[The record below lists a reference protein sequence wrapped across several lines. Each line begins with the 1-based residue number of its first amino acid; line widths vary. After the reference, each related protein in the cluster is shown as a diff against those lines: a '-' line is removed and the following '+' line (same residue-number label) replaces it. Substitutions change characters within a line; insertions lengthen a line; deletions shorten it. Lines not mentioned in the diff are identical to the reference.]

1 MKHRLMHRL
10 ALFFLVISLI
20 FVTGL
25 IAVASSEA
33 ATPAF
38 SIDVQGSAERVIP
51 LIEEITDSQFPEH
64 VRVLEVTVEGL
75 VDVLMKEWDFAAQ
88 QTDEEVDP
96 LVRVM
101 AEYQALK
108 NARRILGK
116 YCFIDKNV
124 YIVTENLLSI
134 LPKLNMSGNWQ
145 VETVD
150 AILAHELAHANDD
163 FRFGTGEYYASL
175 RGDGERALA
184 YRAVAEGN
192 AVYVASEVC
201 RRLGYQDRSRYL
213 AEVHEPGDVSGL
225 LASSNLSE
233 EMLMYYQYS
242 YGERFMRRLY
252 EEGGAELAAKAFL
265 EAPLYSSQIFRPEQ
279 YLSELP
285 VLPDLKK
292 MLLQADN
299 FLPEGDWDRA
309 IFVASELVVR
319 LGFSRLGNELAE
331 HYLQGYLTGLSRAF
345 SIKEAE
351 GEGDSGDGGSGDGG
365 FADSS
370 ETSAKRRMLVT
381 AFYYLDPL
389 NAAEFLEGE
398 EQLMLAQWS
407 DIAARGGSEFQKV
420 RRLEPGIGTGCIWSE
435 ANYID
440 EANVATNDQQI
451 FLQCGNLVFE
461 VAMFNMHLT
470 DAEIIELLQL
480 LVSASEMD
488 GIG

>member
-1 MKHRLMHRL
+1 
-10 ALFFLVISLI
+10 
-20 FVTGL
+20 
-25 IAVASSEA
+25 
-33 ATPAF
+33 
-38 SIDVQGSAERVIP
+38 
-51 LIEEITDSQFPEH
+51 
-64 VRVLEVTVEGL
+64 
-75 VDVLMKEWDFAAQ
+75 
-88 QTDEEVDP
+88 
-96 LVRVM
+96 
-101 AEYQALK
+101 
-108 NARRILGK
+108 
-116 YCFIDKNV
+116 
-124 YIVTENLLSI
+124 
-134 LPKLNMSGNWQ
+134 
-145 VETVD
+145 
-150 AILAHELAHANDD
+150 
-163 FRFGTGEYYASL
+163 
-175 RGDGERALA
+175 
-184 YRAVAEGN
+184 
-192 AVYVASEVC
+192 
-201 RRLGYQDRSRYL
+201 
-213 AEVHEPGDVSGL
+213 
-225 LASSNLSE
+225 
-233 EMLMYYQYS
+233 MYYQYS

-265 EAPLYSSQIFRPEQ
+265 EAPLYSSQIFRPDQ

-285 VLPDLKK
+285 VLPDLEK

-351 GEGDSGDGGSGDGG
+351 GEGDSGDGNSGDGG
-365 FADSS
+365 SGDSS